1 MLPRHERRRLEEI
14 EQRLQDEDPD
24 FARRIAE
31 GRPLSFLRG
40 WLTGWTGIALLSGL
54 LAVLCLFLGSETG
67 FLTAAVL
74 SAVLL
79 VSRQWDVRAP

>member
-14 EQRLQDEDPD
+14 EQRLHDEDPD
-24 FARRIAE
+24 FARRITE

-40 WLTGWTGIALLSGL
+40 WLTGRTGIAVLAGA
-54 LAVLCLFLGSETG
+54 LAVLCLLLGAETG

-74 SAVLL
+74 SAMLL
-79 VSRQWDVRAP
+79 VSRQWEVRAP

>member
-40 WLTGWTGIALLSGL
+40 WLSGRTGIALFAGV
-54 LAVLCLFLGSETG
+54 LAVVCLFLGAETG

-79 VSRQWDVRAP
+79 VSRRWDLRTS